1 MWNNVSAGFDTL
13 ALNPTKLQ
21 DGFCVVTAT
30 AQRVAIYGMGE
41 NPTGLRTW
49 DPERYGDMSISSD
62 DYSFDIFSQIA
73 STVGRERITKP
84 VDPLGGLR
92 VQQVIAYGSSQSAA
106 RLATYINAVHLV
118 ARTIDGFVLGGY
130 FGSGVPLEV
139 GEAVLDP
146 SDPESR
152 SIILG
157 SGRHLMRDDLEVPLI
172 VANSES
178 EVTSY
183 YPVRQPDS
191 DRYRLWE
198 VAGASHAAA
207 PEIRA
212 MAERSQRDL
221 GLTYMAPEGLN
232 KVSPIPVVD
241 AAFHHMRLWAAG
253 GPPPPI
259 QPRIEIAGEPP
270 EIVRNEDGTAIGGV
284 RLPQVEAPIGS
295 TDFPPEVMLG
305 VHRPFPPDDLQARY
319 GNGAVYLAEF
329 EKAAQA
335 AVDVGVLRPH
345 DRDRLVA
352 EAPANFPLES

>member
-1 MWNNVSAGFDTL
+1 M
-13 ALNPTKLQ
+13 
-21 DGFCVVTAT
+21 
-30 AQRVAIYGMGE
+30 YGMGE

-49 DPERYGDMSISSD
+49 DPERYGDMSISTD
-62 DYSFDIFSQIA
+62 DYSFDIFSQTA
-73 STVGRERITKP
+73 RTVGRDRMTKP
-84 VDPLGGLR
+84 IDPLDGLE
-92 VQQVIAYGSSQSAA
+92 VHQIIAYGSSQSAA
-106 RLATYINAVHLV
+106 RLATYINAVHPI
-118 ARTIDGFVLGGY
+118 AKTIDGFVLGGY

-146 SDPESR
+146 NDPESR
-152 SIILG
+152 NTVLG
-157 SGRHLMRDDLEVPLI
+157 AGTHLMRDDLDVPLI

-198 VAGASHAAA
+198 AAGASHAAA

-221 GLTYMAPEGLN
+221 GFTYMAPEGLN
-232 KVSPIPVVD
+232 EMSPIPVVD
-241 AAFHHMRLWAAG
+241 AAFHHMRSWAAS

-259 QPRIEIAGEPP
+259 QPRIEMGGDPP
-270 EIVRNEDGTAIGGV
+270 EIVRDEDGIARGGV
-284 RLPQVEAPIGS
+284 RLPQVEVPIGS
-295 TDFPPEVMLG
+295 TDFPRDVMLG
-305 VHRPFPPDDLQARY
+305 VHRPFPLHDLRDRY
-319 GNGAVYLAEF
+319 GNRSVYLARF
-329 EKAAQA
+329 AKAALA

-352 EAPANFPLES
+352 HAAANFPLES